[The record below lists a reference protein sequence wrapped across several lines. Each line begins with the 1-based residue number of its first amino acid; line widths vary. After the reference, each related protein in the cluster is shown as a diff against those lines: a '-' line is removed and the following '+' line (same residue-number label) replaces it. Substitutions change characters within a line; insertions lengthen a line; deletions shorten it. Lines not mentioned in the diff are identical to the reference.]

1 MSNEERKQL
10 IVQYSLQL
18 AASKALLR
26 NLDGLLSEAEIDDY
40 LDRISTLTKLIEA
53 LKKGEKS

>member
-1 MSNEERKQL
+1 MSSEERKYF
-10 IVQYSLQL
+10 IAQYSLQL
-18 AASKALLR
+18 AASKTLLR

-53 LKKGEKS
+53 LKKGE